1 MTVKPD
7 APKGKDASHSKE
19 LVEGTGGN
27 RGNWDELAYDAPAEQ
42 AYVDQFFVGHEGP
55 IAVGLLRMWE
65 SAVESQ
71 RLSQEYQDTFDSV
84 NADIFGPDTPKVFNA

>member
-1 MTVKPD
+1 
-7 APKGKDASHSKE
+7 
-19 LVEGTGGN
+19 
-27 RGNWDELAYDAPAEQ
+27 
-42 AYVDQFFVGHEGP
+42 
-55 IAVGLLRMWE
+55 MWE